1 MHPMK
6 RFAPI
11 LLGLLLLGGE
21 LTAVVHVYGHDSL
34 APHADCVVCLKYSS
48 WHDAIASSMA
58 LTVPHHTVAPLA
70 VAVTGRAGVAFFAAY
85 HSRAPP
91 LLL

>member
-1 MHPMK
+1 MR

-11 LLGLLLLGGE
+11 LLGMLLLAGE
-21 LTAVVHVYGHDSL
+21 FCAVLHVYGHDSL

-48 WHDAIASSMA
+48 WHDAVASSIA
-58 LTVPHHTVAPLA
+58 LLVPHRAVAPLA
-70 VAVTGRAGVAFFAAY
+70 VADTGRAGVTFCSNY

-91 LLL
+91 TAL